1 MIILYI
7 YTYTYRIVLMHF
19 ASVGLEPFG
28 LAQCIRPL
36 VQRIQTLSPGISF
49 ASAELCSAQPHFTS
63 CKGGRL
69 FLFLRF
75 SSQEAQLTLESLEG
89 PESELIAATQA

>member
-1 MIILYI
+1 MVCSVYNDYI
-7 YTYTYRIVLMHF
+7 YIYTYSTYTYRIALMHF

-63 CKGGRL
+63 CKV
-69 FLFLRF
+69 
-75 SSQEAQLTLESLEG
+75 EG
-89 PESELIAATQA
+89 YFCSYDFHPRKHN